1 MRDDLSAD
9 RLELLDYLL
18 EEEGIEKASESQ
30 KIVRRLPGA
39 ELPLSFEQ
47 QRLWFLDQL
56 APGSAAYNL
65 SGRLLLEGQLDVSA
79 LEASLNEIVRRH
91 EALRTIFSTHDGE
104 PVQIILS
111 ELLLPLPFI
120 DLSHLP
126 AAERETAIRQ
136 LCEAEASQ
144 PFDLSTGPLVRARL
158 LRLAKLPG
166 EEHVLLL
173 SIHHIVSDGWSI
185 GLLIRELATLYEAYA
200 AGAESALK
208 DLSLQYGDYAVWQRE
223 WLRGGVLDQQLAYWR
238 EQLRDAPPVLE
249 LPLDKQR
256 PATSSFHSETFSCNL
271 SKKISEELEAL
282 SRKEGVTLFMSL
294 MAAFQLM
301 LWRYSGQEDIS
312 VGTPVAHRT
321 RAETEELIGFFVNT
335 LVLRTELSGNPT
347 FRELVQRVKET
358 ALGAYAH
365 QDVPFE
371 KLVEEL
377 APERN
382 LSVTP
387 LFQVMFA
394 LENAPLPELEAHGL
408 KMRPE
413 ALAGETAKFDLA
425 LGIGETPLGLVADWQ
440 YRSELFEAPMIERM
454 ASHFQTL
461 LEGVIA
467 DPDARIAD
475 LPLLTSSERR
485 QLLVEWNETPEPL
498 PLTPLVHELFAEH
511 AIHRANAPALIFQ
524 DQTLTFDQINS
535 RANQL
540 AHHLLDSGISSEA
553 TIGVMLE
560 RGPESL
566 VALLAVFK
574 AGGCY
579 LPLDPVYPPERLA
592 FMLAD
597 AQASL
602 LITKTPV
609 HARLPESAARIIC
622 VDDGQIAQQRTE
634 NPAVTV
640 LPQQLAYIIYTSGST
655 GKPKGVAIEHRQLS
669 HTLHAAQEMVQ
680 LTPMDCLPCIASFSF
695 DISLLELLAAPLAG
709 GRCLLVPTEKAL
721 DAAIMK
727 RVLAEATVLHAVP
740 GVMRRYV
747 SFARDHRGSAPHLRQ
762 LLVGGEAVAPDL
774 IAEMEEVFS
783 SAAVRV
789 LYGPTEATIIC
800 AGYEVNR
807 GEGVRGQMVGRPL
820 RNVVLRVLDERGQL
834 VPLGVEGEIYVG
846 GAGVARGYLQGAALT
861 AERFVADEY
870 STSAG
875 ARIYRTG
882 DKGRYLFD
890 GSIEFRGRTDEQVKV
905 RGFRI
910 EPREIESALAEHEGV
925 KEAIVMAFEER
936 EGEKRLAAYIVA
948 AQESRPNTS
957 ELRSYLKGRLPEYM
971 VPTAFVYL
979 DALPLTSHGKIDRRA
994 LPAPDAER
1002 PALAEAFF
1010 APRSGVEEMLASIWS
1025 EVLGGVRV
1033 GVNDNFFE
1041 LGGHSLLA
1049 TQVMSRVREAFG
1061 IEIALRSL
1069 FEQPTVGEL
1078 AETIEEG
1085 LKAEV
1090 GMSPP
1095 PIERAPRDDDV
1106 MPLSFAQQRLWFI
1119 DQLEPGNPV
1128 YNTPRAVRLRGKL
1141 NIAALERALT
1151 TLVRRHEALRTTF
1164 RDLHGEPVQVIGKP
1178 EPFTVSVE
1186 DLSGLPEAT
1195 RDEETRRLILEEVL
1209 RPFDLSTGP
1218 LVRARL
1224 LRLAK
1229 LPGDEHVLLL
1239 SLHHI
1244 VSDGWSMGVLIREVA
1259 ALYEAHAVGA
1269 ESPLKE
1275 LNLQY
1280 GDYAVW
1286 QRQWLQGEVL
1296 EQQLAYWRRQLA
1308 GAPPVLELPADRPRP
1323 QVQTFRGAALPFKL
1337 SKELAEAL
1345 RALSRR
1351 EGVTLY
1357 MTLLAGLQTLL
1368 ARNTGQEDISTGTP
1382 IANRR
1387 RGELENLI
1395 GFFVNTLVLRT
1406 DLSGNPTF
1414 HELVQRVKET
1424 ALGAYAHQDAPFEM
1438 LVEVL
1443 QPERSMSYTPLFQ
1456 VLFVLQN
1463 APQEKLELP
1472 GLTVELLDI
1481 DSGTAKFDLML
1492 SLEESEEGLE
1502 GVCEYSTDL
1511 FDEGTIRR
1519 LLGHFETLL
1528 EGAVNNPSEH
1538 VAQLPLL
1545 SQAERRQLLDE
1556 WNATAE
1562 QYPSDVGVHELF
1574 ARQAEKTPG
1583 DVAVLFEE
1591 TQLSYGE
1598 LNERA
1603 NKLADRLRTFG
1614 VGPEQVVGV
1623 MLERSVEMIVGIL
1636 ATLKAGGAYLPLDPS
1651 YPSERLEFMI
1661 EDAKPVVIL
1670 TAEGPSA
1677 TDYTDQI
1684 RGSDPSDPRH
1694 PCYVIYTSGSTGRPK
1709 AVVMPHRAAVNLI
1722 NFQIQSSGQEGR
1734 LRTLQFA
1741 SLSFDVSFQEIFSTL
1756 CAGGSLVLLREE
1768 TRRDARE
1775 LLRVITEQRVERLFL
1790 PFVALQHLAEA
1801 ADRDEH
1807 VPSSLRQVITAGEQL
1822 KITPQVTR
1830 LFQRLNGCTLDNH
1843 YGPTETHLA
1852 TMWKLEGD
1860 AGAWARLPPIGK
1872 PISNAQIYVLDDA
1885 LQPVPVGVTGELYIG
1900 GAQLAR
1906 GYLNRP
1912 DQTAERFIPHPFDHD
1927 GERLYRTG
1935 DLARYSADGVLE
1947 YGGRR
1952 DLQVKVRGFRV
1963 EVGEIEAVLK
1973 QHDSVQQAVVTVRKD
1988 ESSRKRLVAY
1998 IIAAR
2003 TSIPPAS
2010 AELRRHLKHKLP
2022 EYMIP
2027 SLFVRLDALPLTNSG
2042 KVDRRALPA
2051 PEPGQEERDEE
2062 YVAPRSVVEEML
2074 ASIWSE
2080 VLSGVKVGVNDN
2092 FFELGGHSLLA
2103 TQVMSRVREAFGI
2116 EIALRSLFEQPT
2128 VEGLAETIGEA
2139 LRAGLKVPPRIE
2151 RAKRDGN
2158 LMPLSFAQQR
2168 LWFLDKFE
2176 QDSSFYNLPATVRI
2190 CGATLDVSAL
2200 EKSLREVTQRH
2211 EILRTTFTI
2220 IEGQPL
2226 QVISPESHFNLP
2238 LSDLSQLPPAQRDA
2252 EAQRLAREEAL
2263 RPFDL
2268 STGPLIRARL
2278 LRLAKLPAE
2287 EDILLI
2293 SMHHIVSDGWSMG
2306 VFVREMAALYEAYAA
2321 GAESALK
2328 DLSIQYGDF
2337 AVWQREWL
2345 QGEVLERQ
2353 LAYWCKQLAD
2363 VPPVLEFPTDY
2374 PRPPVRTFNG
2384 VAMSLNLPRSL
2395 SEELKVLSRREG
2407 VTLFMSLLA
2416 AFQVLLQ
2423 RYSGQEDIA
2432 VGTPVAHRT
2441 RAETEELIGFFVN
2454 TLVLRTDV
2462 SGNPTF
2468 RELVQRVK
2476 ETALGAYAHQDVPFE
2491 KLVEELAPERNLS
2504 VTPLFQ
2510 VMFAMENTPSPEIRL
2525 KDLQLSLL
2533 ETARETA
2540 KFDIVLVMWETAEG
2554 LEGSLEYSTDLYKEA
2569 TMQRLLCQF
2578 QTLLEGVAADPNA
2591 RLADLPLLTASEQQR
2606 LIDWNDTRKDLP
2618 QELCV
2623 HQLFES
2629 QVELS
2634 PHAPALIFDEQQIT
2648 YHQLNGKANQL
2659 AHHLRDLGVGPE
2671 KIVAV
2676 CMERSIE
2683 MVVGLL
2689 GILKAGA
2696 AYLPLDPTY
2705 PKERLTFMLNDARA
2719 AVVLTQTNL
2728 KDVLPELETALVC
2741 LDADWPHIARH
2752 SEQNPIT
2759 SVYSQNLAY
2768 LVYTSGSTGEPKG
2781 VQVQHGSVVNLCKWH
2796 QSAYDIGPKDRATQV
2811 TPLVFDGSVWE
2822 LWPYLTSG
2830 ASVYLADEWT
2840 LASPSMLVQWLAQ
2853 NQITVSFLPTLL
2865 AHAVLQESWPPSTA
2879 LKTMLTGGDVL
2890 RRITEAPLSFT
2901 LVNNYGPAENTV
2913 VATWGEVETSEAR
2926 REPSIGRPI
2935 DNAQVHI
2942 LDRKLNPV
2950 PIGVTGEIYIGGAGL
2965 ARGYLNRADLTA
2977 GRFIPDP
2984 FSVRPGARLYKT
2996 GDLAS
3001 YLEDGRIEFRGRA
3014 HEQVRIR
3021 GYRIETAEIEA
3032 ALVANKAV
3040 REAVVIVRE
3049 DVPGE
3054 KRLVGYIVPAQ
3065 EPAPTTTELHDFLN
3079 EKLPAYML
3087 PSAFVMLAALP
3098 ATPKGKLN
3106 RRALPAPEP
3115 SPAAPAASYLG
3126 PTTELERRIAEIWQ
3140 DVLGVDRIGMH
3151 DNFFELGGHSLALVL
3166 MNVRLNELVG
3176 REVAITELFKHPTI
3190 TLLAAHVGQDQH
3202 KDSVDTSNRRRAAE
3216 RREALKERIRPR

>member
-1 MRDDLSAD
+1 MSDNFSEVNLEAD

-18 EEEGIEKASESQ
+18 EEEGIEKVSESQ
-30 KIVRRLPGA
+30 KIGRRRPRA
-39 ELPLSFEQ
+39 ELPLSFAQ

-65 SGRLLLEGQLDVSA
+65 SGRLRLEGPLDASS

-91 EALRTIFSTHDGE
+91 EGLRTIFSTRDGE
-104 PVQIILS
+104 PVQIILPDLHLS
-111 ELLLPLPFI
+111 LPLI
-120 DLSHLP
+120 EL
-126 AAERETAIRQ
+126 ETATQ
-136 LCEAEASQ
+136 QFCEEEAQ
-144 PFDLSTGPLVRARL
+144 RPFDLSTGPLIRTHL
-158 LRLAKLPG
+158 LRLST
-166 EEHVLLL
+166 EEHILLL
-173 SIHHIVSDGWSI
+173 SMHHIMSDGWSI
-185 GLLIRELATLYEAYA
+185 GVLIHEMAALYEAYA
-200 AGAESALK
+200 AGADSPLK
-208 DLSLQYGDYAVWQRE
+208 ELSLQYGDYAVWQRE
-223 WLRGGVLDQQLAYWR
+223 WLQGEVLDQQLAYWR

-256 PATSSFHSETFSCNL
+256 SATSGFQSETLSCNL

-282 SRKEGVTLFMSL
+282 SRREGVTLFMSL
-294 MAAFQLM
+294 VAAFQLL
-301 LWRYSGQEDIS
+301 LWRYSGEEDIS
-312 VGTPVAHRT
+312 VGTPVANRT

-335 LVLRTELSGNPT
+335 LVLRTDVSGNPT

-394 LENAPLPELEAHGL
+394 LENAPLPEVEAHGL

-425 LGIGETPLGLVADWQ
+425 LGIVETSRGLVADWQ
-440 YRSELFEAPMIERM
+440 YRSELFEAATIERM
-454 ASHFQTL
+454 ASHFQML
-461 LEGVIA
+461 LEGIVA

-475 LPLLTSSERR
+475 LPLLTLSERR
-485 QLLVEWNETPEPL
+485 QLLVEWNETPQPL

-511 AIHRANAPALIFQ
+511 AIHRANAPALLFQ

-540 AHHLLDSGISSEA
+540 AHHLLASGMGAEA

-574 AGGCY
+574 AAGCY

-602 LITKTPV
+602 LITKASLR
-609 HARLPESAARIIC
+609 ARLPESAAPIIC
-622 VDDGQIAQQRTE
+622 IDAGAGQIAQQRTE
-634 NPAVTV
+634 NPAVAV

-655 GKPKGVAIEHRQLS
+655 GRPKGVTIEHRQLS

-721 DAAIMK
+721 DSAIMK

-740 GVMRRYV
+740 GMMRRYV
-747 SFARDHRGSAPHLRQ
+747 SFAREHAGSAPQLRQ
-762 LLVGGEAVAPDL
+762 LLVGGEAVAPEL
-774 IAEMEEVFS
+774 IAEMEEVFP

-800 AGYEVNR
+800 ASYEVNR
-807 GEGVRGQMVGRPL
+807 GEGVHGVLGQMVGRPL
-820 RNVVLRVLDERGQL
+820 GNVVLRVLDERRQL
-834 VPLGVEGEIYVG
+834 VPVGVEGEIYVG
-846 GAGVARGYLQGAALT
+846 GEGVARGYLQGAELT
-861 AERFVADEY
+861 AEKFVADGY
-870 STSAG
+870 STSPG
-875 ARIYRTG
+875 ARSYRTG
-882 DKGRYLFD
+882 DRGRYLSD
-890 GSIEFRGRTDEQVKV
+890 GSIEFKGRTDEQVKV

-910 EPREIESALAEHEGV
+910 EPGEIESALCEHEGV
-925 KEAIVMAFEER
+925 KEAIVVAFEEMA
-936 EGEKRLAAYIVA
+936 GEKRLAAYIVA
-948 AQESRPNTS
+948 GQLYKEEGGPSIS
-957 ELRSYLKGRLPEYM
+957 ELRNYLKGRLPDYM
-971 VPTAFVYL
+971 IPSVFVYL

-1002 PALAEAFF
+1002 PALAEAFL
-1010 APRSGVEEMLASIWS
+1010 APRNGVEEILASIWS

-1033 GVNDNFFE
+1033 GINDNFFE

-1061 IEIALRSL
+1061 IEIALRTL
-1069 FEQPTVGEL
+1069 FEQPTVREL
-1078 AETIEEG
+1078 AETIEG
-1085 LKAEV
+1085 MKAEV
-1090 GMSPP
+1090 GMPP
-1095 PIERAPRDDDV
+1095 PRIERAQREGDV

-1128 YNTPRAVRLRGKL
+1128 YNTPRAVRLRGTL

-1164 RDLHGEPVQVIGKP
+1164 RDLHGEPVEVIGKP
-1178 EPFTVSVE
+1178 NHFTLSVE
-1186 DLSGLPEAT
+1186 DLSGLTEAT
-1195 RDEETRRLILEEVL
+1195 RDEESRRLILEEVL

-1218 LVRARL
+1218 LMRARL

-1229 LPGDEHVLLL
+1229 LPSDEHLLLL

-1244 VSDGWSMGVLIREVA
+1244 VSDGWSMGVLVREVA
-1259 ALYEAHAVGA
+1259 TLYEAYTVGA

-1286 QRQWLQGEVL
+1286 QREWLRGEVL
-1296 EQQLAYWRRQLA
+1296 DQQLAYWRKQLA

-1337 SKELAEAL
+1337 SKELAEEL

-1368 ARNTGQEDISTGTP
+1368 ARYTGQDDISTGTP

-1406 DLSGNPTF
+1406 DLSRNPTF

-1424 ALGAYAHQDAPFEM
+1424 ALGAYAHQDVPFEM

-1463 APQEKLELP
+1463 APQEKLELS
-1472 GLTVELLDI
+1472 GLTVDLLDI

-1492 SLEESEEGLE
+1492 SLEESENGLE

-1511 FDEGTIRR
+1511 FDEATIRR
-1519 LLGHFETLL
+1519 LLKHFETLL
-1528 EGAVNNPSEH
+1528 EGAVNNPDEH
-1538 VAQLPLL
+1538 VAHLPLL
-1545 SQAERRQLLDE
+1545 PQAERRQLLDE

-1562 QYPSDVGVHELF
+1562 QYPSDLCVHELF
-1574 ARQAEKTPG
+1574 AQQAGQTPG
-1583 DVAVLFEE
+1583 DVAVIFDE
-1591 TQLSYGE
+1591 TQLSYRE

-1636 ATLKAGGAYLPLDPS
+1636 ATLKAGGAYMPLDPS
-1651 YPSERLEFMI
+1651 YPPERLRFMI
-1661 EDAKPVVIL
+1661 EDAKPAVIL

-1677 TDYTDQI
+1677 TDYTDQSH
-1684 RGSDPSDPRH
+1684 GSDPDPRN

-1722 NFQIQSSGQEGR
+1722 NYQIQSSGHEGR

-1768 TRRDARE
+1768 ERRDAGE

-1790 PFVALQHLAEA
+1790 PFVALQHLAEE
-1801 ADRDEH
+1801 ADREEH

-1822 KITPQVTR
+1822 KITPHVAR
-1830 LFQRLNGCTLDNH
+1830 LFQRLNDCTLDNH

-1852 TMWKLEGD
+1852 TMWRLEGD

-1906 GYLNRP
+1906 GYLNRS

-1927 GERLYRTG
+1927 GGRLYRTG
-1935 DLARYSADGVLE
+1935 DLARYSANGVLE

-1973 QHDSVQQAVVTVRKD
+1973 QHGSVKQAVVTARED
-1988 ESSRKRLVAY
+1988 GAGRKRLVAY

-2051 PEPGQEERDEE
+2051 PEPDQEERGEE

-2080 VLSGVKVGVNDN
+2080 VLGGVKVGVNDN
-2092 FFELGGHSLLA
+2092 FFDLGGHSLLA

-2128 VEGLAETIGEA
+2128 VEELAETIAEG
-2139 LRAGLKVPPRIE
+2139 LRAELQVPPRIE

-2168 LWFLDKFE
+2168 LWFLDKLE
-2176 QDSSFYNLPATVRI
+2176 QDSSFYNLSSTVRI
-2190 CGATLDVSAL
+2190 SGITLDVSAL

-2211 EILRTTFTI
+2211 EILRTTFTV
-2220 IEGQPL
+2220 IEGQPM
-2226 QVISPESHFNLP
+2226 QVISPESHFSLP

-2252 EAQRLAREEAL
+2252 EAQRLAHEEAL

-2268 STGPLIRARL
+2268 STGPLVRARL
-2278 LRLAKLPAE
+2278 LRLSPE
-2287 EDILLI
+2287 EHILLL

-2306 VFVREMAALYEAYAA
+2306 VLIREMAALYEAYAA
-2321 GAESALK
+2321 GAESPLEE
-2328 DLSIQYGDF
+2328 LNIQYGDF

-2345 QGEVLERQ
+2345 RGEVLDQQ
-2353 LAYWCKQLAD
+2353 LAYWRKQLAG
-2363 VPPVLEFPTDY
+2363 VPPVLALPTDH
-2374 PRPPVRTFNG
+2374 PRPAVKTFNG
-2384 VAMSLNLPRSL
+2384 AAISLNLPRSL
-2395 SEELKVLSRREG
+2395 SEKLKALTRREG

-2510 VMFAMENTPSPEIRL
+2510 VMFAMQNTPSPEIKLR
-2525 KDLQLSLL
+2525 DLQLSLL

-2554 LEGSLEYSTDLYKEA
+2554 LEASLEYSTDLYKEA
-2569 TMQRLLCQF
+2569 TMQRLLWQF
-2578 QTLLEGVAADPNA
+2578 QTLLEGVVADPSA
-2591 RLADLPLLTASEQQR
+2591 RISELPLLTASEQQR
-2606 LIDWNDTRKDLP
+2606 LIDWNNTQKDFP
-2618 QELCV
+2618 QELCF

-2634 PHAPALIFDEQQIT
+2634 PHVLALVFDEQQIT
-2648 YHQLNGKANQL
+2648 YQELNCKANQL

-2671 KIVAV
+2671 TVVAV

-2689 GILKAGA
+2689 GILKAGG
-2696 AYLPLDPTY
+2696 AYIPLDPTY
-2705 PKERLTFMLNDARA
+2705 PKERLTFMLNDAGA

-2728 KDVLPELETALVC
+2728 KEALPELETALVC
-2741 LDADWPHIARH
+2741 LDADWPRIAQH

-2759 SVYSQNLAY
+2759 SVDSQNLAY
-2768 LVYTSGSTGEPKG
+2768 VIYTSGSTGEPKG
-2781 VQVQHGSVVNLCKWH
+2781 VQVQHRSVVNLCKWH
-2796 QSAYDIGPKDRATQV
+2796 QGAYDIGPKDRATQV
-2811 TPLVFDGSVWE
+2811 ARLVSDASVWE
-2822 LWPYLTSG
+2822 IWPYLTVG
-2830 ASVYLADEWT
+2830 ASVYFVDEWT
-2840 LASPSMLVQWLAQ
+2840 LASPGRLVQWLAK
-2853 NQITVSFLPTLL
+2853 NQITISFLPTPL

-2879 LKTMLTGGDVL
+2879 LRTMLTGGDVL
-2890 RRITEAPLSFT
+2890 RRITEAPLSFK
-2901 LVNNYGPAENTV
+2901 LVKNYGPTENTV

-2935 DNAQVHI
+2935 DNTQVHI
-2942 LDRKLNPV
+2942 LDRKLGAV

-2977 GRFIPDP
+2977 ARFIPDP
-2984 FSVRPGARLYKT
+2984 FSGRPGARLYQT
-2996 GDLAS
+2996 GDLGS
-3001 YLEDGRIEFRGRA
+3001 YLEDGRIEFCGRA
-3014 HEQVRIR
+3014 DEQVKI
-3021 GYRIETAEIEA
+3021 IPASEA
-3032 ALVANKAV
+3032 
-3040 REAVVIVRE
+3040 
-3049 DVPGE
+3049 
-3054 KRLVGYIVPAQ
+3054 
-3065 EPAPTTTELHDFLN
+3065 
-3079 EKLPAYML
+3079 
-3087 PSAFVMLAALP
+3087 
-3098 ATPKGKLN
+3098 
-3106 RRALPAPEP
+3106 
-3115 SPAAPAASYLG
+3115 SPPAPAASYLA
-3126 PTTELERRIAEIWQ
+3126 PATELERRIAEIWQ

-3151 DNFFELGGHSLALVL
+3151 DNFFELGGNSLALVL
-3166 MNVRLNELVG
+3166 MNVRLNETLG
-3176 REVAITELFKHPTI
+3176 REVSTIELFRHPTI

-3202 KDSVDTSNRRRAAE
+3202 KNSVDTSNRRRAAE
-3216 RREALKERIRPR
+3216 RREALKERMRPR